1 MTIYNPYQNKN
12 RGKVKA
18 NALAAIQGQQSKMT
32 LKSGKEVTFRT
43 VEIPSAEIAEKTFKS
58 PTNKRSEQHITIGSV
73 MDILPEIREQ
83 GRNSVHAYGVE
94 HQDGRIEVLA
104 GMRRRKCVQLTENGV
119 FVILVAPAD
128 QVSHSDRKSLT
139 SIADTYEE
147 PSIIDLGFSMLEM
160 KRNSQEKLN
169 QEKLAE
175 LFEVSTGRVSEAM
188 SFAEKLPDDLY
199 SLFPSLGAIS
209 HRFLRDCLKLY
220 KEAEQAFRGQL
231 DKAIRDGLRITVNED
246 TSKDDLKLATKQLE
260 TKLLA
265 MFKSDKPVQ
274 EKTSSKSVWDD
285 KPLKKGASVKVA
297 KSGAVTLKLDKHI
310 DEATQKKILKLLQD
324 A

>member
-1 MTIYNPYQNKN
+1 MTIHNPYANKN

-32 LKSGKEVTFRT
+32 LKSGKKVSFRT
-43 VEIPSAEIAEKTFKS
+43 VEVPHADIEKKTFKS
-58 PTNKRSEQHITIGSV
+58 PTNKRSERHITIASV

-83 GRNSVHAYGVE
+83 GRNAVPAYGVE
-94 HQDGRIEVLA
+94 HKDGRIEVLA
-104 GMRRRKCVQLTENGV
+104 GMRRRKSVMLTENGV

-128 QVSHSDRKSLT
+128 QVSIADRQSLT
-139 SIADTYEE
+139 STADTYEE
-147 PSIIDLGFSMLEM
+147 PSVVDLGFSMLEM
-160 KRNSQEKLN
+160 KRNSNEKLN

-220 KEAEQAFRGQL
+220 KEAEQAFRIQL
-231 DKAIRDGLRITVNED
+231 DKAIRDGLRITVDED
-246 TSKDDLKLATKQLE
+246 TTKDDVKNATKQLE
-260 TKLLA
+260 AKLLA
-265 MFKSDKPVQ
+265 FFKADKPVT
-274 EKTSSKSVWDD
+274 EKASTNSVWDN
-285 KPLKKGASVKVA
+285 KSLKKGASVKVA
-297 KSGAVTLKLDKHI
+297 KTGAVTLKLDKNI
-310 DEATQKKILKLLQD
+310 DAATQKKILKLLQD